1 MGLND
6 SKISFYA
13 SSQCLGKGITSLC
26 CPSGTHVFASRGGQ
40 CNEGLLPSIGKKK
53 NEWLYRWLPA
63 RLLCSIHIAVLLY
76 CTYFFHIYYV
86 VKSRVPPPPMDI
98 LHSKVEL

>member
-1 MGLND
+1 MGLKD
-6 SKISFYA
+6 SKISFHA

-76 CTYFFHIYYV
+76 CTYFFIY
-86 VKSRVPPPPMDI
+86 I
-98 LHSKVEL
+98 TL

>member
-53 NEWLYRWLPA
+53 RVVVQVAPCPA
-63 RLLCSIHIAVLLY
+63 PL
-76 CTYFFHIYYV
+76 
-86 VKSRVPPPPMDI
+86 
-98 LHSKVEL
+98 LHSYCCSSILYVFFSYILRCEK